1 MDSGF
6 LLSKQLGLFRRNK
19 IGGETMTYR
28 ELLAILMHMRA
39 KNLEDDVTVCV
50 DDEYFPALI
59 RISQED
65 DVLDRGHYYLEVRK

>member
-1 MDSGF
+1 
-6 LLSKQLGLFRRNK
+6 
-19 IGGETMTYR
+19 MTYR

-59 RISQED
+59 RICQED